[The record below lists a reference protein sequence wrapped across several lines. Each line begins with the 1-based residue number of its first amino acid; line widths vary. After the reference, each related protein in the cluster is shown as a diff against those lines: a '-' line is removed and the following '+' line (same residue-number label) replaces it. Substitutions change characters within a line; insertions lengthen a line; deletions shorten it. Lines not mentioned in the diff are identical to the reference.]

1 MANSPVR
8 TSAGT
13 TFYVSNAAVASSFA
27 ADAAA
32 FGGVAYTIA
41 GELVDLG
48 SFGKKYNL
56 VTHTSLADRKTV
68 KRKGSYNNGTLAL
81 KFGSAVAD
89 AGQIKMQAASDS
101 DASYAFKV
109 VTQSGSIYYFT
120 GQVMGW
126 NLEIGSVD
134 QIMGASCDVE
144 IDSDIV
150 PVGLTA

>member
-1 MANSPVR
+1 MAISQVR

-13 TFYVSNAAVASSFA
+13 TFSVSTAAVASTFA

-32 FGGVAYTIA
+32 FGAAAYTVV
-41 GELVDLG
+41 GELSDLG

-56 VTHTSLADRKTV
+56 VTFTPLGDRKV
-68 KRKGSYNNGTLAL
+68 IKRKGSYNNGTLAL
-81 KFGSAVAD
+81 KFGAAVTNP
-89 AGQIKMQAASDS
+89 GQIKMQSASDD

-109 VTQSGSIYYFT
+109 VTQSGSVYYFT

-126 NLEIGSVD
+126 MLEVGSVD